1 MFAVLLGI
9 VLTFGIVHAILSGR
23 APARTWRDCYRAG
36 PAPPWAVGAGP
47 FVSWADLDTP
57 AWTRDVANNVG
68 LVRLALNSKAALELL
83 LPKLPGQLKNVPPVV
98 VAATLVYHLHRCVAA
113 PVTPTEAAEMALM
126 VYYDAVYVTDP
137 VGTLARVTAA
147 LPLAQPC
154 AQTSWQA
161 PHLLA
166 LGTQLARPLVA
177 PPALCRRHQETR
189 STDPVDARKTE

>member
-1 MFAVLLGI
+1 MQSCPAEPQR
-9 VLTFGIVHAILSGR
+9 GR
-23 APARTWRDCYRAG
+23 GATATGLARHRHG
-36 PAPPWAVGAGP
+36 
-47 FVSWADLDTP
+47 
-57 AWTRDVANNVG
+57 
-68 LVRLALNSKAALELL
+68 RLAQGRSCHGRILTRRRGRGTSPTMSASFAS
-83 LPKLPGQLKNVPPVV
+83 PSTVRRRWSSCSPSCP
-98 VAATLVYHLHRCVAA
+98 ATLVYHLHRCVAA

-161 PHLLA
+161 PHLIA